1 MMLTY
6 EEEQAIRGDFERSY
20 ASHAINW
27 TGMDDTIEA
36 VSERIKKDRDGR
48 RYKNDATCNAWIG
61 YQLAP
66 VLSHMS
72 TPDFLARLSRNQLG
86 RCIELANERLEAL
99 RAVEKI
105 KVWQVI
111 VDDTTRFTAKTPAEA
126 MDWLARF
133 AVAFA
138 AAPNKELLDLS
149 RKAVS
154 VESTRFY
161 ADELDD
167 WLKGNEA
174 PEDYERW

>member
-6 EEEQAIRGDFERSY
+6 EEEQAIRADFEQSY
-20 ASHAINW
+20 AGHVINW
-27 TGMDDTIEA
+27 VGLDDSAAA
-36 VSERIKKDRDGR
+36 VAERVKGDRDGR
-48 RYKNDATCNAWIG
+48 RYRNDATQNAWIG

-72 TPDFLARLSRNQLG
+72 TPDFLARLSRTQLA
-86 RCIELANERLEAL
+86 RCIELANERLESL
-99 RAVEKI
+99 RAVEKV

-111 VDDTTRFTAKTPAEA
+111 VDDTTRFTAKTPTEA

-138 AAPNKELLDLS
+138 AAPNKELLDVS
-149 RKAVS
+149 RKALS

-174 PEDYERW
+174 PEDFERW